1 MTEKQ
6 TDETAIPI
14 ERDVVE
20 YPTDEVTADTVPDDV
35 MLTALDDDSSP
46 GTAGASDMTVLADAE
61 EDAARE
67 AAALHASGRP
77 DSTTVER
84 GGVSLAQADTIHV
97 RQGGIARAE
106 AHEIEVT
113 QGGVA
118 YARADEVEVEM
129 GAVGLGIARELE
141 LSRGAANVVIAR
153 EAEVGQAL
161 VQTMI
166 AGSVH
171 AERPTGVLFLVAGR
185 ASGDIR
191 PVFDWR
197 GALVIGLILA
207 VVTRVLRRG
216 GDSSSDGD

>member
-6 TDETAIPI
+6 TDETVMPVEDA
-14 ERDVVE
+14 VVE
-20 YPTDEVTADTVPDDV
+20 YPTDVVTADSVADDV
-35 MLTALDDDSSP
+35 MLTAVDEGPSQP
-46 GTAGASDMTVLADAE
+46 TPGASDPTVLADAE

-77 DSTTVER
+77 DSTTVQR
-84 GGVSLAQADTIHV
+84 GGISLAQADTIHV

-118 YARADEVEVEM
+118 FARADEVEVEM
-129 GAVGLGIARELE
+129 GALGLGIAGELE

-207 VVTRVLRRG
+207 VVSRLFRRG
-216 GDSSSDGD
+216 GDAASDED